1 MTEQRG
7 DIERLYREES
17 ERLWRAVLA
26 YSGRPEIAAD
36 AVAEAFAQALAHD
49 GALRSPANWVW
60 TAAFRIPRGC

>member
-1 MTEQRG
+1 MTQQRG

-49 GALRSPANWVW
+49 GVLRSPAN
-60 TAAFRIPRGC
+60 